1 MNNIFTSYGAKVKKR
16 LEIENI
22 QLDLDTAIPLGL
34 IINELVTNS
43 IKYAFPTGKGT
54 ITIKLTTKNN
64 KITLT
69 VADNGI
75 GLPENI
81 NIEKTETLGLK
92 LVNILTKQI
101 NGKLTLK
108 TNQGTKYKITFKK
121 LD

>member
-1 MNNIFTSYGAKVKKR
+1 M
-16 LEIENI
+16 EIENI

>member
-1 MNNIFTSYGAKVKKR
+1 
-16 LEIENI
+16 
-22 QLDLDTAIPLGL
+22 
-34 IINELVTNS
+34 
-43 IKYAFPTGKGT
+43 
-54 ITIKLTTKNN
+54 
-64 KITLT
+64 
-69 VADNGI
+69 
-75 GLPENI
+75 PENI